1 MERAV
6 ITLGDKCIGLLVL
19 LFIIGTW
26 CLSTYSILYIYSI
39 ASLIQDHI
47 VAKFEIS
54 LRTISLEPT
63 FFWIVFSLLVGILII
78 LWFVEL
84 HSPSQSSPRYSYSPS
99 WVWFLVCVLMSLTL
113 VATILAVGSSVTLR
127 MMPHKEVGTFN
138 HPCWVLDRCD
148 SNAIREDHLV
158 YLQYLDSEKEKQE
171 LKIINTIAGSWE
183 KLGSLFGYD
192 VNEIAKNYVSGMDHG
207 YNCCRDVLTRWFKNR
222 GARRYPLSWN
232 GLIKAFKSIDMNH
245 VADQINEALKCVVED

>member
-1 MERAV
+1 MHRTTSLAV
-6 ITLGDKCIGLLVL
+6 HYRYLV
-19 LFIIGTW
+19 
-26 CLSTYSILYIYSI
+26 LSTYSILYIYSI

-127 MMPHKEVGTFN
+127 MMPKEVGTFN

-158 YLQYLDSEKEKQE
+158 YLQYLDS
-171 LKIINTIAGSWE
+171 E